1 MDKFF
6 TQTTCDRCG
15 GTLAKGRTM
24 SMYSTE
30 CICMVCAEAERKR
43 KDYARVRGRKMISVW
58 GSNRLVGKTTRARA
72 RPKEPPWRRAT
83 ATSRAWASKERERA
97 TGRLR
102 RPLAQRKTML

>member
-43 KDYARVRGRKMISVW
+43 KDYARGCE
-58 GSNRLVGKTTRARA
+58 A
-72 RPKEPPWRRAT
+72 
-83 ATSRAWASKERERA
+83 ERA
-97 TGRLR
+97 AVAAGDRNF
-102 RPLAQRKTML
+102 KGVGF

>member
-43 KDYARVRGRKMISVW
+43 KDYARAREAERTHDFTSQKVRGE
-58 GSNRLVGKTTRARA
+58 RLRARA
-72 RPKEPPWRRAT
+72 RGRKSRRGGGRPQLQWRGLLKNAN
-83 ATSRAWASKERERA
+83 APQ
-97 TGRLR
+97 GV
-102 RPLAQRKTML
+102 

>member
-43 KDYARVRGRKMISVW
+43 KDYARVRGRKSRR
-58 GSNRLVGKTTRARA
+58 GGG
-72 RPKEPPWRRAT
+72 RPQLQ
-83 ATSRAWASKERERA
+83 
-97 TGRLR
+97 GRGLLKNANA
-102 RPLAQRKTML
+102 PQGV

>member
-43 KDYARVRGRKMISVW
+43 KDYARACEAE
-58 GSNRLVGKTTRARA
+58 RAAVAAGDRNF
-72 RPKEPPWRRAT
+72 KG
-83 ATSRAWASKERERA
+83 AWASKERERA

>member
-43 KDYARVRGRKMISVW
+43 KDYARARGRKSRR
-58 GSNRLVGKTTRARA
+58 GGG
-72 RPKEPPWRRAT
+72 RPQLQ
-83 ATSRAWASKERERA
+83 
-97 TGRLR
+97 GRGLLKNANA
-102 RPLAQRKTML
+102 PQGV

>member
-30 CICMVCAEAERKR
+30 YICMVCAEAERKR
-43 KDYARVRGRKMISVW
+43 KDYAR
-58 GSNRLVGKTTRARA
+58 ACEA
-72 RPKEPPWRRAT
+72 
-83 ATSRAWASKERERA
+83 ERA
-97 TGRLR
+97 AVAAGDRNF
-102 RPLAQRKTML
+102 KGVVGF

>member
-43 KDYARVRGRKMISVW
+43 KDYAR
-58 GSNRLVGKTTRARA
+58 ACEA
-72 RPKEPPWRRAT
+72 
-83 ATSRAWASKERERA
+83 ERA
-97 TGRLR
+97 AVAAGDRNFKGVNANA
-102 RPLAQRKTML
+102 PQGV